1 MGRVILDSSVLL
13 GLLDPGDA
21 LHTSARRAVVSKQQ
35 DGHQLAVPASVLSA
49 CLVRAHRHGN
59 SSTAAEVEKAVDHIA
74 ADVVPLDRRIA
85 RVAAALR
92 AQQKAL
98 RLPDALVIA
107 TATATGAFA
116 VLTGDKRWHG
126 VDPLVEIVTPGEH

>member
-13 GLLDPGDA
+13 ALLDPGDA
-21 LHTSARRAVVSKQQ
+21 LHASARQAVSSMRH
-35 DGHQLAVPASVLSA
+35 DGHELAVPASVLSE
-49 CLVRAHRHGN
+49 CLVRAHRQGG
-59 SSTAAEVEKAVDHIA
+59 SDTAADVEKAIDRIAVD
-74 ADVVPLDRRIA
+74 VLPLDRRIA

-116 VLTGDKRWHG
+116 VLTGDKRWDG
-126 VDPLVEIVTPGEH
+126 VDPLVEIVTPHEE